1 MSIDKAS
8 REPWNERERFWT
20 SAPSRE
26 SQELNTLRPEI
37 EASWRRCEV
46 IGVSSGDGDLPY
58 TPDVDR
64 DSRLRRAADPVID
77 NLVLHLQDAPATILL
92 ADSAAQIVDRRAG
105 DAGLRARLD
114 RAYVAP
120 GFRYAEED
128 TGTNGIGT
136 ALEERRPF
144 QVSGGEHFREAL
156 QSLACV
162 GVPIIHPITR
172 TVEGILDITSN
183 LSDSNALMGALAQS
197 AVREIQSRLY
207 AESSDREQLLLQS
220 FLQASRRGSS
230 AVVSL
235 NQDVIMTTPMAA
247 QIIDTSDQAL
257 LWDWACRMLAG
268 RDEYIGEVRLA
279 DNVTVSAA
287 ARRVGD
293 SRTPAGIIIEM
304 RQHPRDTKKSSAR
317 QLASASPVAR
327 RTETVKIPGRSL
339 STKRLQTELERL
351 ASIDAP
357 VLVTGEPGAGKFFA
371 ASALHRMRDADGHFT
386 VFDAGTASVD
396 PTAWIAGLVNW
407 NKVDGALI
415 IRHLDLLPEQ
425 LVSNVCAVLSEAV
438 DHRAH
443 IIATAGEGVRRGP
456 AGRLCD
462 HFMRRIEIDPLRLRS
477 EDVADISVAL
487 LRKHAPDRNGLR
499 LQPTALQLLV
509 ARDWPGNVRE
519 LESVLASSLLRSMGS
534 DIGVQ
539 HLPDGYRDGDL
550 RRRNASTSLE
560 LAERDALLRALV
572 ETDGNKLLAAQRL
585 GVARSTLY
593 RKMRA
598 LGIDG
603 SRFLPQ

>member
-1 MSIDKAS
+1 M
-8 REPWNERERFWT
+8 
-20 SAPSRE
+20 
-26 SQELNTLRPEI
+26 
-37 EASWRRCEV
+37 
-46 IGVSSGDGDLPY
+46 
-58 TPDVDR
+58 
-64 DSRLRRAADPVID
+64 ID
-77 NLVLHLQDAPATILL
+77 NLVLHLLDAPATILL

-105 DAGLRARLD
+105 NAGLRARLD

-120 GFRYAEED
+120 GFRYTEED

-144 QVSGGEHFREAL
+144 QVSGGEHYREAL

-183 LSDSNALMGALAQS
+183 LSDSNALMGALAKS

-207 AESSDREQLLLQS
+207 AESSDREQRLLQS

-268 RDEYIGEVRLA
+268 RDEFIGEVRLA
-279 DNVTVSAA
+279 DNVTVSAT

-293 SRTPAGIIIEM
+293 SRSPAGIVIEM
-304 RQHPRDTKKSSAR
+304 RQHLRDTKKSSAR
-317 QLASASPVAR
+317 QLASASAAAEKR
-327 RTETVKIPGRSL
+327 AETVRIPGRSL

-357 VLVTGEPGAGKFFA
+357 VLVTGEPGVGKFFA
-371 ASALHRMRDADGHFT
+371 ASALHRMQDADGRFT
-386 VFDAGTASVD
+386 VFDAATASVD
-396 PTAWIAGLVNW
+396 PDAWIAGLVNW

-415 IRHLDLLPEQ
+415 IRHLDLLPEK
-425 LVSNVCAVLSEAV
+425 LVPNVCAVLSEAA
-438 DHRAH
+438 DHRAQ
-443 IIATAGEGVRRGP
+443 IIATAGEAIRQGP

-477 EDVADISVAL
+477 EDIADISVAL
-487 LRKHAPDRNGLR
+487 LRKHSPDRNGLR
-499 LQPTALQLLV
+499 LQPAALQLLI

-560 LAERDALLRALV
+560 LAERDALLKALV

>member
-1 MSIDKAS
+1 MS
-8 REPWNERERFWT
+8 N
-20 SAPSRE
+20 
-26 SQELNTLRPEI
+26 LRPEI

-46 IGVSSGDGDLPY
+46 IGVSSGDDDLPY

-77 NLVLHLQDAPATILL
+77 NLVLHLLDAPATILL

-105 DAGLRARLD
+105 NAGLRARLD

-144 QVSGGEHFREAL
+144 QVSGGEHYREAL

-183 LSDSNALMGALAQS
+183 LSDSNALMGALAKS

-207 AESSDREQLLLQS
+207 AESSDREQRLLQS

-268 RDEYIGEVRLA
+268 RDEFIGEVRLA
-279 DNVTVSAA
+279 DNVTVSAT

-293 SRTPAGIIIEM
+293 SRSPAGIVIEM
-304 RQHPRDTKKSSAR
+304 RQHLRDTKKSSAR
-317 QLASASPVAR
+317 QLASASAAAEKR
-327 RTETVKIPGRSL
+327 AETVRIPGRSL

-357 VLVTGEPGAGKFFA
+357 VLVTGEPGVGKFFA
-371 ASALHRMRDADGHFT
+371 ASALHRMQDADGRFT
-386 VFDAGTASVD
+386 VFDAATASVD
-396 PTAWIAGLVNW
+396 PDAWIAGLVNW

-415 IRHLDLLPEQ
+415 IRHLDLLPEK
-425 LVSNVCAVLSEAV
+425 LVPNVCAVLSEAA
-438 DHRAH
+438 DHRAQ
-443 IIATAGEGVRRGP
+443 IIATAGEAIRQGP

-477 EDVADISVAL
+477 EDIADISVAL
-487 LRKHAPDRNGLR
+487 LRKHSPDRNGLR
-499 LQPTALQLLV
+499 LQPAALQLLI

-560 LAERDALLRALV
+560 LAERDALLKALV